1 MMNFGESNLYL
12 GFMAHQHDLDNIAKQ
27 IVTEYRNGHTSV
39 TLSRAGLSL
48 SETDLQY
55 IESQVNKMLS

>member
-12 GFMAHQHDLDNIAKQ
+12 GFMAHQHDLDNLAKQ
-27 IVTEYRNGHTSV
+27 IVTEYKNGGNSV

-48 SETDLQY
+48 SEADLHY
-55 IESQVNKMLS
+55 VESQVQKMLS